1 MRTVLTAIAA
11 ALLAVSP
18 IAAAQAPAQAPYGI
32 LLLAHGGDAEWNQT
46 IADIAKVLDAQAP
59 TETALGMAQ
68 VPAMQQAV
76 DALEKRGVKK
86 IVAVPLFVHS
96 RSEVLDQ
103 TRYALGLRDKP
114 SEVLRDALAAMSQAH
129 AHMHHAAGAMPMSH
143 MMEFSTTT
151 VRLKVPVVM
160 TPALD
165 DSEAVSQVLAQ
176 RAKSL
181 SRTPGAE
188 SVVLVGH
195 GPVDEADNAAW
206 LKTMR
211 LQAARVKK
219 TGPYRDAAAL
229 TIRDDSR
236 PEVKNPALAALRRAV
251 EKASQKGGR
260 AIVVP
265 YLISRGGIESHV
277 VDALEGLE
285 YAWDGKTLCPD
296 PTMTAWAASTA
307 AKYSK

>member
-1 MRTVLTAIAA
+1 VRRVLAAIAA
-11 ALLAVSP
+11 ALLLAAP
-18 IAAAQAPAQAPYGI
+18 CAAAQASYGI
-32 LLLAHGGDAEWNQT
+32 LLLAHGGDETWNQT
-46 IADIAKVLDAQAP
+46 IADIAKALDAQAP

-68 VPAMQQAV
+68 VPAMQLAV
-76 DALEKRGVKK
+76 DKLQTRGVAK

-114 SEVLRDALAAMSQAH
+114 SEVLRDALAAMARAH
-129 AHMHHAAGAMPMSH
+129 AHMRHGAGGMPMGH
-143 MMEFSTTT
+143 MMEFSTAT
-151 VRLKVPVVM
+151 VRLRVPIVM

-165 DSEAVSQVLAQ
+165 DSKAVAEVLAR

-181 SRTPGAE
+181 SKTPSSE
-188 SVVLVGH
+188 TVVLVGH

-206 LKTMR
+206 LSTMR

-219 TGPYRDAAAL
+219 TGPYRGAVAL
-229 TIRDDSR
+229 TIRDDNR
-236 PEVKNPALAALRRAV
+236 PEVKNPALAELRKAV
-251 EKASQKGGR
+251 EQANRNGGR
-260 AIVVP
+260 ALVVP

-277 VDALEGLE
+277 VDALEGLD

-296 PTMTAWAASTA
+296 PAINAWAAETA
-307 AKYSK
+307 AKHSR